1 MCYNFIKIIPNNRDN
16 NIQVLTKADL
26 LAWDLSTEVV
36 GAHAN
41 VGGVSHSSRGVG
53 HCVSD
58 NVVGGG
64 DTSVGE
70 DGGSVSGVGSK
81 TVGVGT
87 EGTVSVGVVEDGGV
101 GLSLGI
107 SRSLSVVSVS
117 VWVSVSVASVSIS
130 VWSSISVISIVSIS
144 IGLWFSISGPLA
156 VVVGSIWVSVIGVR
170 GSGTWDRDI
179 GGVHAG
185 GGFSS
190 ESVCAI
196 GIWSKVWGIVGVS
209 ISVPM

>member
-26 LAWDLSTEVV
+26 LARDLSTEVV

-41 VGGVSHSSRGVG
+41 VGGVGHSSGGVG
-53 HCVSD
+53 HSVSD

-81 TVGVGT
+81 TVRVGT
-87 EGTVSVGVVEDGGV
+87 EGTVSIGVVEDGGV

-107 SRSLSVVSVS
+107 SGPLSVVSVS
-117 VWVSVSVASVSIS
+117 VWVSVAIAVGSVS
-130 VWSSISVISIVSIS
+130 VWSQSISIISVVSIS
-144 IGLWFSISGPLA
+144 IGLWFSISGSLA
-156 VVVGSIWVSVIGVR
+156 V
-170 GSGTWDRDI
+170 
-179 GGVHAG
+179 
-185 GGFSS
+185 
-190 ESVCAI
+190 
-196 GIWSKVWGIVGVS
+196 
-209 ISVPM
+209 PM

>member
-41 VGGVSHSSRGVG
+41 VGGVGNSSRGVG
-53 HCVSD
+53 HSVSD

-64 DTSVGE
+64 DTSVGK
-70 DGGSVSGVGSK
+70 DGSSISGVGSK
-81 TVGVGT
+81 TVRVGT
-87 EGTVSVGVVEDGGV
+87 EGTVSIGVVEDGGI
-101 GLSLGI
+101 GLSPGI
-107 SRSLSVVSVS
+107 SGPLSVVSVS
-117 VWVSVSVASVSIS
+117 VWVSVAIAVGSVS

-170 GSGTWDRDI
+170 GSGTWDGDT
-179 GGVHAG
+179 GGIHAG
-185 GGFSS
+185 GGLASK
-190 ESVCAI
+190 SVGTI
-196 GIWSKVWGIVGVS
+196 GVWSKVWGIVGVS
-209 ISVPM
+209 ISVS